1 MSSALLMG
9 ILTGAVFGTA
19 LYKVAAIRHTRVIG
33 MLLFADGTVYKF
45 AFSAIAVACFGYGLA
60 DLTGNAEGWN
70 LVPRVMAYTGSAHL
84 IGGIIFGTSMAL
96 TGCCPGTSVCR
107 ASSGVGG
114 TRFEGISAVIGLFAG
129 IFVYSLVKQPM
140 LDSGAMAAPQGL
152 TLHGWLGL
160 PYGPVAMALGVFFLV
175 AAALIHRFG
184 ADPLP
189 APPAQGLMARI
200 RGPWHWLVSG
210 SIAGGVILW
219 ATHQDGY
226 VGYSGSVLAI
236 YGWAADALGMTSK
249 LVPTISDGIVWRAGL
264 LVGVG
269 VGAFQASL
277 WSTKIDWPS
286 PEDKDAPRQFK
297 AKGHAFSFAG
307 GVGLALGAMIGG
319 GCTTGAFMAAF
330 PTLSLG
336 SFAMGGTFFAVALIT
351 AALVNRVRPYAI
363 KRALVERSFA

>member
-1 MSSALLMG
+1 MSTALFMG

-33 MLLFADGTVYKF
+33 MLLLADGTIYKF
-45 AFSAIAVACFGYGLA
+45 AFAAIAVACFGYGLA
-60 DLTGNAEGWN
+60 AITGNAEAWH
-70 LVPRVMAYTGSAHL
+70 LVPRVMQYTGGAHL
-84 IGGIIFGTSMAL
+84 VGGVIFGVSMAA

-107 ASSGVGG
+107 ATTNVGS
-114 TRFEGISAVIGLFAG
+114 TRFDGISAVVGLFFG
-129 IFVYSLVKQPM
+129 IFVYSLIKQPM
-140 LDSGAMAAPQGL
+140 VDTGVMAAPEGL

-160 PYGPVAMALGVFFLV
+160 PYGPVAIFLGVFFLV
-175 AAALIHRFG
+175 VATLIHRFG
-184 ADPLP
+184 A
-189 APPAQGLMARI
+189 APIPGPKAEGIVARI

-210 SIAGGVILW
+210 SIAGLVILW

-236 YGWAADALGMTSK
+236 YGWAADALGMTTD
-249 LVPTISDGIVWRAGL
+249 LVPTISEGIVWRAGL

-277 WSTKIDWPS
+277 WSTKIDWPAPADTDS
-286 PEDKDAPRQFK
+286 PRQLDV
-297 AKGHAFSFAG
+297 KGHAFSFAG
-307 GVGLALGAMIGG
+307 GAGLALGAMIGG

-336 SFAMGGTFFAVALIT
+336 SFAMGMTFFAVAMIT
-351 AALVNRVRPYAI
+351 AMLVNRIRPYAI
-363 KRALVERSFA
+363 KRGFA